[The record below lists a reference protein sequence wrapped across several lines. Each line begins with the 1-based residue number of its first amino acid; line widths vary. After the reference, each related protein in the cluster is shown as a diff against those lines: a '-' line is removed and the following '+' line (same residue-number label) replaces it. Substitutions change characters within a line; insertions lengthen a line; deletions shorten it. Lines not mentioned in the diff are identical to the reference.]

1 MTKLWLIAQTVVL
14 MLGALIVIVLWPF
27 MRVIQMIMNV
37 YPYMLD
43 RTKEGLM
50 EVAKKWHPSMEGQ

>member
-1 MTKLWLIAQTVVL
+1 MSKLWLIAQTVVL
-14 MLGALIVIVLWPF
+14 MIGALIMIIMWPF
-27 MRVIQMIMNV
+27 MRVIQMIVNV

-50 EVAKKWHPSMEGQ
+50 EVADKWHPSS

>member
-1 MTKLWLIAQTVVL
+1 MKKLWLIAQTVVL

-50 EVAKKWHPSMEGQ
+50 EVAKKWHPSS